1 MSLLFDTKCAEVG
14 FASLG
19 KDGLEGLKA
28 SCAKLD
34 GIFVLGVSIA
44 LTGIFW
50 LLKLANWAK
59 VAPAIF
65 GVIYTI
71 AYLPYRFKMDIANE
85 FAFKAS
91 GLTKSEWI
99 SGMGAD
105 SRTRLSVIASLTAAV
120 IVSLNAWTTRAKQQ

>member
-1 MSLLFDTKCAEVG
+1 MSTIFDTKCAEVG
-14 FASLG
+14 FAALG
-19 KDGLEGLKA
+19 KEGLNGLKA
-28 SCAKLD
+28 RCAKLD
-34 GIFVLGVSIA
+34 GVFVVGICIL

-65 GVIYTI
+65 GVIYTV
-71 AYLPYRFKMDIANE
+71 AYLPYRFKMDLANE

-105 SRTRLSVIASLTAAV
+105 ARTRLSVIASLTAAV